1 MIQQYKIFN
10 IGTMYN
16 LQIKHCISCNFS
28 LLNVNTAISDT
39 SKMLSGYKYKAVFP
53 KLLKTKMDPEL
64 RTIYHELTQSCFS
77 IGLVFAIEVY
87 QIITQFSKLFQNADQ
102 MYHDMLNGTHKFK
115 EIMSSIDLTPLLNIA
130 SEEPVTSGPVVAKH
144 FPRYLAALRATVRTK
159 TDGSVEFIWLKY
171 KVSE

>member
-16 LQIKHCISCNFS
+16 LQIIHCISCNFS

-64 RTIYHELTQSCFS
+64 RTIYHEQTQSCFS
-77 IGLVFAIEVY
+77 IGLVFAI
-87 QIITQFSKLFQNADQ
+87 
-102 MYHDMLNGTHKFK
+102 
-115 EIMSSIDLTPLLNIA
+115 
-130 SEEPVTSGPVVAKH
+130 
-144 FPRYLAALRATVRTK
+144 
-159 TDGSVEFIWLKY
+159 
-171 KVSE
+171 